1 MPPKAAPAPVAG
13 KAASTYPPNQTLYIT
28 NLPSSKIQKYD
39 LRLSLYTLFS
49 TYGPVLDVVAMKTMK
64 MRGQAHVV
72 YRDAQT
78 ATQAMR
84 ALRGFEF
91 FGYELD
97 IQYAKSKSDTIAKLD
112 GTFHKPAAAAG
123 EVTATELQQSIFNAP
138 PSAAFLAG
146 AGAPGTA
153 GGAALLKPPPALGR
167 DTAMEDAR
175 SPTTSVAGEK
185 RKREEEDEEAA
196 SESGSDVAME
206 EDTPDAKA
214 RGFDLPNPEP
224 HDHPHDARTTPMN
237 VLDPFNLRRSP
248 ALAILRGATAQTA
261 ANITRRAIAAGA
273 ASSLLHSGRRL
284 AEDMA
289 FSIPK
294 NVPSFTDP
302 QRELENRAWGS
313 SGVTARSAAAG
324 SGMQERLGSYF
335 ERNKDYFDGGR
346 QLPLYKDKP
355 YSSSR
360 RRRPLWKYKRAFA
373 LIGLFIMFVLYLF
386 GVWGNDEEKRTV
398 KKKGKDGWGWLQNA
412 DKKVDWPERQ
422 QRVVEAFTLSWDAY
436 ERYAWGFD
444 EFHPVSKKGKQM
456 TPKGMG
462 WIIVDALDT
471 LMLMNLT
478 SRLTEA
484 RKWVGTKLDY
494 DQDQEVNT
502 FETTIRMIGGLLSA
516 HYLSTEFPDMA
527 PIEDDDPGAPGED
540 LYLEKAKDLA
550 DRVIGAFES
559 DSGVP
564 YASVNLKT
572 MKGVPSH
579 TDGGASSTAEAAT
592 LQLEFK
598 YLSKLTGETFYWEK
612 AEKVMEVID
621 GNGVEDGLVPI
632 FIYAPTGEFR
642 GDNIRL
648 GSRGDSYY
656 EYLIKQYLQTSKQE
670 PVYEEMWDQAIGGVR
685 KHLISYSKP
694 SKFTVLGER
703 QNGLKGPLTGKMDH
717 LLCFL
722 PGTIALGATGGIS
735 EAEAR
740 RSGSWG
746 AKQDEDMKLAR
757 ELMHTCWGMYKSMAT
772 GLAAEITHFNLDD
785 PPLPESAPHKAP
797 TTFDPAPGAEWRKD
811 FVVKANDR
819 HNLQRPET
827 VESLFYMWRIT
838 GDVMYREWGWE
849 MFKSFMEHTAV
860 ELGGGFTSL
869 RNADVIPPE
878 MADNMESFWLAET
891 LKYFYLLFGPND
903 VWPLDK
909 IVINTEAHAFPR
921 FQMGKLFKTGWQR
934 KPRGKD
940 GNIVRDAV
948 VEAAASKGAHICEI
962 HSNQIT
968 AGRPL
973 REQISST
980 PTSADIAVLRSF
992 PAHHRSPAPAARRR
1006 RDEGGVY

>member
-1 MPPKAAPAPVAG
+1 
-13 KAASTYPPNQTLYIT
+13 
-28 NLPSSKIQKYD
+28 
-39 LRLSLYTLFS
+39 
-49 TYGPVLDVVAMKTMK
+49 
-64 MRGQAHVV
+64 
-72 YRDAQT
+72 
-78 ATQAMR
+78 
-84 ALRGFEF
+84 
-91 FGYELD
+91 
-97 IQYAKSKSDTIAKLD
+97 
-112 GTFHKPAAAAG
+112 
-123 EVTATELQQSIFNAP
+123 
-138 PSAAFLAG
+138 
-146 AGAPGTA
+146 
-153 GGAALLKPPPALGR
+153 
-167 DTAMEDAR
+167 
-175 SPTTSVAGEK
+175 
-185 RKREEEDEEAA
+185 
-196 SESGSDVAME
+196 
-206 EDTPDAKA
+206 
-214 RGFDLPNPEP
+214 
-224 HDHPHDARTTPMN
+224 MN

-248 ALAILRGATAQTA
+248 AFAILRGATAQTA
-261 ANITRRAIAAGA
+261 ANITRRAIAASA
-273 ASSLLHSGRRL
+273 TSSLLHSGRRI
-284 AEDMA
+284 AADMA

-294 NVPSFTDP
+294 NVPAFTDP

-313 SGVTARSAAAG
+313 SGVTARSSAAGQG
-324 SGMQERLGSYF
+324 SGMQDRLGSYF
-335 ERNKDYFDGGR
+335 ERNKDYFDQGR

-373 LIGLFIMFVLYLF
+373 LMGLFVMFVLYLF
-386 GVWGNDEEKRTV
+386 GVWGNGEEKKTV
-398 KKKGKDGWGWLQNA
+398 KKKGKEGWGWLQSA

-436 ERYAWGFD
+436 ERYAWGYD

-456 TPKGMG
+456 TPNGMG

-478 SRLTEA
+478 SRLTTA
-484 RKWVGTKLDY
+484 RKWIGTKLDY

-516 HYLSTEFPDMA
+516 HYLSTEFPEMA
-527 PIEDDDPGAPGED
+527 PISDDDPGTPGED

-550 DRVIGAFES
+550 DRVMGAFES

-564 YASVNLKT
+564 YASVNLRT

-612 AEKVMEVID
+612 AEKVMQIID
-621 GNGVEDGLVPI
+621 NNGMEDGLVPI
-632 FIYAPTGEFR
+632 FLYAPTGEFR

-670 PVYEEMWDQAIGGVR
+670 PVYEEMWDQAIAGVR
-685 KHLISYSKP
+685 KHLITYSTP
-694 SKFTVLGER
+694 SQFTVLGER
-703 QNGLKGPLTGKMDH
+703 QSGLKGALTGKMDH

-740 RSGSWG
+740 RAGSWG

-757 ELMHTCWGMYKSMAT
+757 ELMHTCWGMYQVMAT
-772 GLAAEITHFNLDD
+772 GLAAEITHFNLDS
-785 PPLPESAPHKAP
+785 PPLPASAPHKAP
-797 TTFDPAPGAEWRKD
+797 KTFDPAPEAEWRKD
-811 FVVKANDR
+811 FVVKPNDR

-838 GDVMYREWGWE
+838 GDEMYREWGWE
-849 MFKSFMEHTAV
+849 MFKSFMEYTAV

-869 RNADVIPPE
+869 RNADVVPPE

-948 VEAAASKGAHICEI
+948 VEAAASKGA
-962 HSNQIT
+962 
-968 AGRPL
+968 
-973 REQISST
+973 
-980 PTSADIAVLRSF
+980 
-992 PAHHRSPAPAARRR
+992 
-1006 RDEGGVY
+1006 